1 MELNKVKISPF
12 DFGAGGLTLLPQ
24 ARPERLPAEELSP
37 PSLGEAPKL
46 SKLEELFRGNQLDDL
61 ELDSMAL
68 PAETLKVLAQE
79 SLKSLISDISSLL
92 NSANGIAPTHEI
104 GVVADMLNEEL
115 MNQELLSA
123 LRRTILG
130 G

>member
-1 MELNKVKISPF
+1 MDLERISPF
-12 DFGAGGLTLLPQ
+12 DFRVGGLTLLPQ
-24 ARPERLPAEELSP
+24 ARPERLPTEDPSP
-37 PSLGEAPKL
+37 PSLGEAPAL
-46 SKLEELFRGNQLDDL
+46 SKLQELFRGNQLENL

-68 PAETLKVLAQE
+68 PTETLKVLAQE
-79 SLKSLISDISSLL
+79 SLKSLISDVSSLL
-92 NSANGIAPTHEI
+92 NSANGIAPMHEI
-104 GVVADMLNEEL
+104 SLVADMLNEEL